1 MSENNPILKGKIW
14 KQILVFFFPILI
26 AYIASDIVEQIS
38 FYFLGEDFWI
48 LTKTGIFLESF
59 FSSLLVLLL
68 TVQILHYAGEPVK
81 KNLVFR
87 LEAIILGIYLALLIV
102 TQFTDKIYTVT
113 EENVYSRGPLYFL
126 LLIPPALMTI
136 INIIY
141 IILKRDTLSRSQ
153 IKAFL
158 LFLLIPFGCIL
169 IQMFSYGLLMIV
181 IGTSV
186 ASLFMF
192 GYLMTDVAAEQIRQK
207 EENAILKT
215 ETAVLQMRPHFIYN
229 TMTSIYYLCEQDP
242 LKAQKVTLD
251 FTTYLRKNFNAIAT
265 QDMIPFDEEL
275 IHTKA
280 YLAVEQVRF
289 EDTLIVS
296 FNTPHTEFCLPPLT
310 LQPIVENSV
319 KYGVDPEESVP
330 LNITITTRKTE
341 DGSIITIE
349 DTGPGIDDA
358 GNNDQPHTAIRNIR
372 KRLELMCHGTLTIQN
387 RHSGGTEAIIFIPD
401 NY

>member
-1 MSENNPILKGKIW
+1 M
-14 KQILVFFFPILI
+14 
-26 AYIASDIVEQIS
+26 QIS

-87 LEAIILGIYLALLIV
+87 LEAILLGIYLALLVI

-289 EDTLIVS
+289 EDTLIVN

-387 RHSGGTEAIIFIPD
+387 RHSSGTEAIIFIPD